1 MKLFDR
7 LFGYILFGVIV
18 LIATAEYLSYTVEI
32 GQYETDMVSNAI
44 QDGKSVSGM
53 IVHVWKE
60 SGEEKAKELLA
71 DASNAGDIALRWIWL
86 DALSEKSIAVLQEN
100 ELLENLKS
108 GEIVSVKK
116 QNKNGDILQ
125 YTYVPVKVD
134 DSRQGALELSQTLV
148 LLKAYKIKMMVRGLA
163 ISFLLAL
170 ICGLIFY
177 FFIDRKIRVPLN
189 RLMAQ
194 AKRIGDGDFRADE
207 IVVGN
212 DELTNMARI
221 MNDMCSRLLIAKE
234 KITFESNARLRTI
247 EQLRHT
253 ERLSTFGL
261 LSADIA
267 HEIGTPLNVVDGR
280 AKMIISEDLSPEEI
294 KDCAI
299 IIKSQ
304 SERMTLIIRQ
314 LLDFTRR
321 PKQHVSLVNIAL
333 HIKQIFQLL
342 YPMASKQHV
351 SFDLD
356 KPDDIQVLL
365 NCDGAQI
372 QQVLINLLMNS
383 VQAMPD
389 GGKVHVYLSNE
400 TQPSSLKEGGDYQ
413 KYLNIRIV
421 DEGEGISQEHIAHIF
436 TPFFTTKTIGTG
448 TGLGLSIAHG
458 IVEEHDGWIDVE
470 SDGQS
475 GTCFSVHLPFRES
488 VEE

>member
-1 MKLFDR
+1 MKLFYR
-7 LFGYILFGVIV
+7 LFGYILLGVVV
-18 LIATAEYLSYTVEI
+18 LIGTDEYLSYTVEI
-32 GQYETDMVSNAI
+32 EQYETDMVTNAI
-44 QDGKSVSGM
+44 QDGKSISVM
-53 IVHVWKE
+53 VAHVWGE
-60 SGEEKAKELLA
+60 SGGEKAKELLA
-71 DASNAGDIALRWIWL
+71 DASNIGDITFRWVWL
-86 DALSEKSIAVLQEN
+86 DALSENSLKVLQEK
-100 ELLENLKS
+100 ELLDKLKS

-116 QNKNGDILQ
+116 RNKIGDILR

-134 DSRQGALELSQTLV
+134 TSRQGVLELSQTLV
-148 LLKAYKIKMMVRGLA
+148 MLKAFNRKMVGRSIA
-163 ISFLLAL
+163 ISLLLAL

-194 AKRIGDGDFRADE
+194 AKRIGEGDFRADE
-207 IVVGN
+207 TIVGN
-212 DELTNMARI
+212 DELANMARI

-234 KITFESNARLRTI
+234 KINFESSARLRTI

-280 AKMIISEDLSPEEI
+280 AKMIISDDLSLEEI
-294 KDCAI
+294 KECAT

-321 PKQHVSLVNIAL
+321 PKQHVALVNIAL

-342 YPMASKQHV
+342 HPMASKQHV
-351 SFDLD
+351 SFYLGKQDN
-356 KPDDIQVLL
+356 IEVLL

-400 TQPSSLKEGGDYQ
+400 TQPISPKAEGDYQ

-475 GTCFSVHLPFRES
+475 GTCFSVHLPLREL